1 MQAITK
7 AQAATRLARKYRLI
21 PAFAAFV
28 LAVGPL
34 ALLAAPARA
43 ADGPP
48 EVGCTTGSSCM
59 IELNYDVT
67 YTGSRGGH
75 NGIVVTPP
83 PCIGV
88 PFGDA
93 HNGSQAIINF
103 YGATT
108 PVAQPTTASP
118 TSTDTGAASN
128 PTDSAAP
135 TGSVT
140 PSSSTTAT
148 ASATASATPTAST
161 TSTASTT
168 ALVLKNDDEQ
178 SILSQAES
186 LVNSNPI
193 APGEWY
199 QVAGN
204 PNATTAAQAQCG
216 NLPLYIWEAGKGT
229 FKVDGLNI
237 PPETLAA
244 LAYGQLSTAS
254 LSQVT
259 LNPKSVNVDTNLPTF
274 VDVTLR
280 SPARKVLSVTAAGV
294 PYVWATAATP
304 DGQAATVWAW
314 VTGMSIN
321 GGSTNSTPTVTQD
334 CTQAHAGP
342 HNAIEVGSRY
352 SLAQMEAVGVN
363 QPVDCGVTYSAPGTF
378 NLTASVTWN
387 ACWAPGVPTTP
398 GPPAAGCQPVPGA
411 QNLQPSTSRPV
422 AVHVREIQSVN
433 NA

>member
-1 MQAITK
+1 MRHRTASAVAAI
-7 AQAATRLARKYRLI
+7 ASAAGSL
-21 PAFAAFV
+21 V
-28 LAVGPL
+28 LLVGP
-34 ALLAAPARA
+34 ASAG
-43 ADGPP
+43 DGSPQ
-48 EVGCTTGSSCM
+48 VGCTTGSSCM
-59 IELNYDVT
+59 IELNYNVT
-67 YTGSRGGH
+67 YSGSHGGH
-75 NGIVVTPP
+75 NGVVVTPP

-88 PFGDA
+88 PIGDA
-93 HNGSQAIINF
+93 HSGSQAIINF

-118 TSTDTGAASN
+118 TSTSTGAASS
-128 PTDSAAP
+128 PTDSAP
-135 TGSVT
+135 TDSVT
-140 PSSSTTAT
+140 PSD
-148 ASATASATPTAST
+148 SAAPSASATPAAST
-161 TSTASTT
+161 TSTASTA
-168 ALVLKNDDEQ
+168 ALVLTNGDEQ

-193 APGEWY
+193 TPGEWY

-204 PNATTAAQAQCG
+204 PNATTAAQAQCS
-216 NLPLYIWEAGKGT
+216 NLPLYVWEPGKGT
-229 FKVDGLNI
+229 FKVDGVNI

-254 LSQVT
+254 LTKVT
-259 LNPKSVNVDTNLPTF
+259 LNPKTTNVDTNLPTF
-274 VDVTLR
+274 VDVTLKQ
-280 SPARKVLSVTAAGV
+280 PPGKVLSVTQAGV

-321 GGSTNSTPTVTQD
+321 GGSTNATATVTSD

-342 HNAIEVGSRY
+342 KNAIEVGSRY
-352 SLAQMEAVGVN
+352 SASQMQAVGVG
-363 QPVDCGVTYSAPGTF
+363 QPIDCGVTYSAPGTF
-378 NLTASVTWN
+378 DLTASVTWN

-398 GPPAAGCQPVPGA
+398 GPPATGCQAVPGA

-433 NA
+433 NG